1 MAGPDPEHI
10 PAFPV
15 AEHLALGRRIKNN
28 RMQHRISIVR
38 IRELHPSLS
47 RRSGALFKERAVES
61 GSVRSRPHF
70 RTAGHFGTQTD
81 NFATAAFADA
91 VLVFGK
97 AAQRGLDK
105 IRG

>member
-1 MAGPDPEHI
+1 
-10 PAFPV
+10 
-15 AEHLALGRRIKNN
+15 
-28 RMQHRISIVR
+28 MQHRISIVR

-97 AAQRGLDK
+97 AAQRNSTHF
-105 IRG
+105 RRT